1 MSDRPIGHD
10 GHSPVPMPD
19 EVFTAEQL
27 DDYLESIRRGVG
39 ADLSARAI
47 GTTGTVMRR
56 LRKRDP
62 SFAARYEDAYDEGRE
77 HYRERLRAQARLRAL
92 NADNPSDR
100 ILEVELATHVPGY
113 EHLRRDRMKVDGRIE
128 HGVTIALDPAA
139 LDALPLDKLL
149 ALRALL
155 EEAGGGIIDG
165 EARELT
171 EGDG

>member
-1 MSDRPIGHD
+1 MA
-10 GHSPVPMPD
+10 D
-19 EVFTAEQL
+19 EVFTDEQL
-27 DDYLESIRRGVG
+27 DEYLESIRRGVG
-39 ADLSARAI
+39 ADLAARAI
-47 GTTGTVMRR
+47 GTTGTMMRR

-62 SFAARYEDAYDEGRE
+62 VFASRYQEAYDEGRE

-128 HGVTIALDPAA
+128 HGVILTLDPAA
-139 LDALPLDKLL
+139 LDALPLDKLV
-149 ALRALL
+149 ALRELL

-171 EGDG
+171 EGE